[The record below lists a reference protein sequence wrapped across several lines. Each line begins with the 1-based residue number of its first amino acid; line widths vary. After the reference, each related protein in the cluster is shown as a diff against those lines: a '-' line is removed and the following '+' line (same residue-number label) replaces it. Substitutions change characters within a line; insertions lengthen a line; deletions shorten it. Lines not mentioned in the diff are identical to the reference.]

1 LRRTKLPDLEYI
13 FHPRSIAVVGVSP
26 HSNTTEMFLNP
37 LIQFGYRGKI
47 YPVNPNTSEVSGLKS
62 YPGILD
68 IPGPVDHVTCAIRAA
83 LTPQLM
89 RECAAKGVKL
99 VQIFTA
105 GFSEAGQEEGIRLE
119 KEIAEIARQG
129 NMRVLGPNCMG
140 IYYPS
145 LGISYEPFFPK
156 DGGCVGFLSQSGG
169 NSMML
174 VMLGAARGIRFS
186 KVVSF
191 GNGCD
196 INEADLM
203 DYFAGDPETKIIIGY
218 IEGTRDGRR
227 FAEALQK
234 AAEAKPVILLKG
246 GTTEVGT
253 RAAASHTGALAGNNI
268 IWESLFHQ
276 LGVMQ
281 VDDMDELIDLVL
293 LSQHFDH
300 IRGKKTGLVGL
311 GGGNSVL
318 AADSC
323 AREGLVV
330 PPFPDKL
337 KRRLREILPTE
348 VDPGT
353 SVRNPVDLS
362 ASGWNPDILSQTLE
376 AVDGYDE
383 LDFILVYVSLHAGTL
398 EPPFRQWVIAD
409 IDALI
414 KTKRNLNKPLV
425 MMLQD
430 DHVPELTKFTF
441 SIQEICRQADIPIF
455 PSFNRGARAMGRFAQ
470 YYDGR
475 QCREGSSL

>member
-1 LRRTKLPDLEYI
+1 MPDLEYI
-13 FHPRSIAVVGVSP
+13 FHPSSIAVVGVSE
-26 HSNTTEMFLNP
+26 HSDTTEMFLNP
-37 LIQFGYRGKI
+37 LIQFGYKGKI
-47 YPVNPNTSEVSGLKS
+47 YPVNPNASQISGLKA
-62 YPGILD
+62 YPSILD

-89 RECAAKGVKL
+89 RECATKRVKL
-99 VQIFTA
+99 VQLFTA
-105 GFSEAGQEEGIRLE
+105 GFSETGQEEGIRLE
-119 KEIAEIARQG
+119 KEIVEIARRG
-129 NMRVLGPNCMG
+129 NVRVLGPNCMG

-145 LGISYEPFFPK
+145 LGISYAAFFPK
-156 DGGCVGFLSQSGG
+156 DGGCVGFISQSGG
-169 NSMML
+169 NSIML

-203 DYFAGDPETKIIIGY
+203 EYFADDLETKIIIGY

-234 AAEAKPVILLKG
+234 AAGAKPVILLKG

-253 RAAASHTGALAGNNI
+253 KAAASHTGALTGSNI
-268 IWESLFHQ
+268 IWESLFQQ
-276 LGVMQ
+276 LGVPQ
-281 VDDMDELIDLVL
+281 VDDMDELIDLTL
-293 LSQHFDH
+293 LFQHLH
-300 IRGKKTGLVGL
+300 PPRGRKTGLVGL

-318 AADSC
+318 GADSC

-330 PPFPDKL
+330 PPLPDKL
-337 KRRLREILPTE
+337 KRRLREILPAE

-353 SVRNPVDLS
+353 SMRNPVDLS

-383 LDFILVYVSLHAGTL
+383 LDFILLYVSLHAGTL
-398 EPPFRQWVIAD
+398 DPPFRQWVIAD

-414 KTKRNLNKPLV
+414 KTERKLNKPLV
-425 MMLQD
+425 MVLQD
-430 DHVPELTKFTF
+430 DHVPEMVKFTF
-441 SIQEICRQADIPIF
+441 DIQERCRQADIPVF
-455 PSFNRGARAMGRFAQ
+455 PSFNRAARAMRRFIQ
-470 YYDGR
+470 YYEGR
-475 QCREGSSL
+475 

>member
-13 FHPRSIAVVGVSP
+13 FHPKSIAVVGASP
-26 HSNTTEMFLNP
+26 QSNTTGMFLNP
-37 LIQFGYRGKI
+37 LIQFGYKGKL
-47 YPVNPNTSEVSGLKS
+47 YPVNPNANQVSGLKA

-68 IPGPVDHVTCAIRAA
+68 IPGPVDHVTCAIRAT

-89 RECAAKGVKL
+89 RECATKGVKL
-99 VQIFTA
+99 VQLFTA
-105 GFSEAGQEEGIRLE
+105 GFSETGGAEGIRLE
-119 KEIAEIARQG
+119 KEIAEIARRG
-129 NMRVLGPNCMG
+129 KMRVLGPNCMG
-140 IYYPS
+140 IYYPN
-145 LGISYEPFFPK
+145 LGISYEPFFPR

-203 DYFAGDPETKIIIGY
+203 KYFADDPETRIIIGY

-234 AAEAKPVILLKG
+234 AANAKPVILLKG
-246 GTTEVGT
+246 GTTEIGT
-253 RAAASHTGALAGNNI
+253 KAAASHTGALAGSST
-268 IWESLFHQ
+268 IWESLFRQ
-276 LGVMQ
+276 LSVPQ
-281 VDDMDELIDLVL
+281 VDDMDELIDLTL
-293 LSQHFDH
+293 LFQHLNSL
-300 IRGKKTGLVGL
+300 RGRKIGLVGL

-323 AREGLVV
+323 SKEGLSV
-330 PPFPDKL
+330 PPFPDEL
-337 KRRLREILPTE
+337 ERRLRGILPAE

-362 ASGWNPDILSQTLE
+362 VSGWNPDVLSRTLE
-376 AVDGYDE
+376 AVAGYDE
-383 LDFILVYVSLHAGTL
+383 VDLILLYIGVHAGTL
-398 EPPFRQWVIAD
+398 DPPFRQWVIAD

-425 MMLQD
+425 MVLHD
-430 DHVPELTKFTF
+430 DHVSEVTKF
-441 SIQEICRQADIPIF
+441 SSGIQEKCRQADIPVF
-455 PSFNRGARAMGRFAQ
+455 PSFNRGARALSRFVQ
-470 YYDGR
+470 HYER
-475 QCREGSSL
+475 

>member
-1 LRRTKLPDLEYI
+1 MPDPEYI
-13 FHPRSIAVVGVSP
+13 FHPKSIAVVGASP
-26 HSNTTEMFLNP
+26 NSNTTAMFLNP
-37 LIQFGYRGKI
+37 LIQSGYKGKL
-47 YPVNPNTSEVSGLKS
+47 YPVNPKATQISGLKA
-62 YPGILD
+62 YPGIPD
-68 IPGPVDHVTCAIRAA
+68 IPGPIDHVTCAIRAT

-105 GFSEAGQEEGIRLE
+105 GFSETGEEEGIRLE

-129 NMRVLGPNCMG
+129 NVRVLGPNCMG
-140 IYYPS
+140 IYYPY

-203 DYFAGDPETKIIIGY
+203 EYFADDPETRIIIGY
-218 IEGTRDGRR
+218 LEGTRDGRR
-227 FAEALQK
+227 FVEALQK
-234 AAEAKPVILLKG
+234 AAEAKPVIVLKG
-246 GTTEVGT
+246 GATEAGT
-253 RAAASHTGALAGNNI
+253 KAAASHTGALAGSNI
-268 IWESLFHQ
+268 IWESIFRQ
-276 LGVMQ
+276 LNVLQ
-281 VDDMDELIDLVL
+281 VDDMDELIDLAL
-293 LSQHFDH
+293 LFQHLNSL
-300 IRGKKTGLVGL
+300 RGKKIGLVGL

-323 AREGLVV
+323 AREGLPV
-330 PPFPDKL
+330 PPFPDEL
-337 KRRLREILPTE
+337 KRRLREILPAE

-362 ASGWNPDILSQTLE
+362 VSGWNPDILSQALE

-383 LDFILVYVSLHAGTL
+383 VDFILVYIGLHAGTL
-398 EPPFRQWVIAD
+398 DPPFRQWVITD

-425 MMLQD
+425 MVLQE
-430 DHVPELTKFTF
+430 DHVPELAKFTF
-441 SIQEICRQADIPIF
+441 DIQERCRQADIAVF
-455 PSFNRGARAMGRFAQ
+455 PSFNRGARAMSRFVQ

-475 QCREGSSL
+475 